1 MQEVET
7 YRQFARECLRLAAT
21 AKPADKK
28 VLLNIAEAW
37 EQQAT
42 IAEAATVKKAQA
54 KPDGG
59 HDTTK

>member
-1 MQEVET
+1 MQEVEK
-7 YRQFARECLRLAAT
+7 YRQFARECVRLSAT

-42 IAEAATVKKAQA
+42 IAEAAIAKKAQA
-54 KPDGG
+54 KPDGY
-59 HDTTK
+59 DTTR